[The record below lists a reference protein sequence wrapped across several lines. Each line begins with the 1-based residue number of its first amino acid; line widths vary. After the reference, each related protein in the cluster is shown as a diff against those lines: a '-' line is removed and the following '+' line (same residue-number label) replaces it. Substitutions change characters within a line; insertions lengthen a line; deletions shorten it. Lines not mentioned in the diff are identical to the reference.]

1 MRYQDFISEL
11 RVLVAKAEEIRTQ
24 NVTHEDDGFREWRH
38 RAESLVRETKAL
50 GYRLPGDFN
59 SDVRAYMAMY
69 SGASAA
75 DNFTALRK
83 ELGDSLIQLRFL
95 IDQFEKYGEPVH
107 TQFVPVPHEHQ
118 TLAEQEKV
126 APDSE
131 NKTPPSSGTKAR
143 EGWRRVETFYRDWRL
158 LCTIVLAVLTAISG
172 VVRGLDPLILTVLA
186 LGAGAFIFL
195 VWDTVSRTSKWLPTV
210 IVGSTV
216 AAVLAVSIGADWRAS
231 FLQLFSANPPVP
243 LSEVR
248 AKDELI
254 AQLRGQIS
262 TLDAE
267 VRRLSHERD
276 EALAALSKG
285 ESNANTVDPSSFAIG
300 SGLIQFVE
308 GYAAPATQ
316 DLVPLLNI
324 SSGDTDLDTALDTFL
339 PRNLKERQATLIGE
353 LQPGEFR
360 GNVQGFCNYFAAY
373 QETVR
378 WFYKLADRW
387 PNGNWFTANNNPQ
400 RYSVWLKKDERF
412 LQQLRVLLADPRFA
426 GMRSCVDSIGYHE
439 LLRERKVP

>member
-11 RVLVAKAEEIRTQ
+11 RVLVAKGEEIRSQ
-24 NVTHEDDGFREWRH
+24 DVTHEDEGFRDWRH

-50 GYRLPGDFN
+50 GYRLPGEFN

-75 DNFTALRK
+75 DNSIALRK
-83 ELGDSLIQLRFL
+83 ELGDSVIQLRFL
-95 IDQFEKYGEPVH
+95 IDQFEKYGEPVR
-107 TQFVPVPHEHQ
+107 TQFIPGPHEQHVVP
-118 TLAEQEKV
+118 AQEKV

-131 NKTPPSSGTKAR
+131 NQTPPTSSTNAR
-143 EGWRRVETFYRDWRL
+143 ERWRRVETFYRDWRL
-158 LCTIVLAVLTAISG
+158 LCTIALAVLTAISG
-172 VVRGLDPLILTVLA
+172 VARGLDPLILIVLA
-186 LGAGAFIFL
+186 LGVGAFIVL
-195 VWDTVSRTSKWLPTV
+195 IWDAASRTNKWLPTV
-210 IVGSTV
+210 IAGSTA
-216 AAVLAVSIGADWRAS
+216 AAVFAVSIGADWRAS
-231 FLQLFSANPPVP
+231 LQLFSENPPVP

-254 AQLRGQIS
+254 AQLRRQIS

-267 VRRLSHERD
+267 VRRLTHERD
-276 EALAALSKG
+276 EALAVLSKG
-285 ESNANTVDPSSFAIG
+285 GSQDNTVDPSSFAIG
-300 SGLIQFVE
+300 SNLIQFVE
-308 GYAAPATQ
+308 GYAAPASQ
-316 DLVPLLNI
+316 DLIPLLNI

-339 PRNLKERQATLIGE
+339 PRNLKERQAILIAK

-360 GNVQGFCNYFAAY
+360 GNVQGFCDYFAAY

-412 LQQLRVLLADPRFA
+412 LQQLHVLLADARFA
-426 GMRSCVDSIGYHE
+426 GMRSCVDSVGYHE